1 MIEILLLV
9 IALSIDAFVA
19 SLAYG
24 ADRIKIPVRSAM
36 ALSIVSAFILLISM
50 AGGSLISTLLPPYAT
65 TVLCFGLLFLL
76 GISRFC
82 EGLIKDFLKKHSNH
96 VQGITFKFWD
106 FHFILDIYMDNT
118 RADQDHS
125 KELSIKEALSLG
137 IVLSLDGIAAG
148 FGSGLVEVHY
158 IETLILALLIGLFSI
173 LLGARIGEHIAQTT
187 KWNISWLSGI
197 TLIIL
202 AFMKLF

>member
-1 MIEILLLV
+1 MLEILLLV

-24 ADRIKIPVRSAM
+24 ADRIKIPMRSAL
-36 ALSIVSAFILLISM
+36 ALSTVSTLILLISM
-50 AGGSLISTLLPPYAT
+50 ACGSLISAFLPPYVT

-82 EGLIKDFLKKHSNH
+82 EGLIKDVLKKHANH
-96 VQGITFKFWD
+96 VEGITFKFWD

-118 RADQDHS
+118 KADQDHS
-125 KELSIKEALSLG
+125 KELSVKEALSLG

-158 IETLILALLIGLFSI
+158 IETLIFALIVGVVAII
-173 LLGARIGEHIAQTT
+173 LGSRIGEHIANTT
-187 KWNISWLSGI
+187 KWQISWLSGI
-197 TLIIL
+197 VLIVL
-202 AFMKLF
+202 ACMKLL

>member
-1 MIEILLLV
+1 MLEILLLV

-24 ADRIKIPVRSAM
+24 ADRIKIPILSAGALSLVSAM
-36 ALSIVSAFILLISM
+36 ILLLSM
-50 AGGSLISTLLPPYAT
+50 IGGSLISALLPEEAT
-65 TVLCFGLLFLL
+65 TFICFGLLFLL

-96 VQGITFKFWD
+96 IQGITFKCWD
-106 FHFILDIYMDNT
+106 FHFIMDIYMDNT
-118 RADQDHS
+118 KADQDHS

-158 IETLILALLIGLFSI
+158 METFILALLIGIISI
-173 LLGARIGEHIAQTT
+173 LLGAKIGERIAQTT

-197 TLIIL
+197 TLILL
-202 AFMKLF
+202 AFMKIF